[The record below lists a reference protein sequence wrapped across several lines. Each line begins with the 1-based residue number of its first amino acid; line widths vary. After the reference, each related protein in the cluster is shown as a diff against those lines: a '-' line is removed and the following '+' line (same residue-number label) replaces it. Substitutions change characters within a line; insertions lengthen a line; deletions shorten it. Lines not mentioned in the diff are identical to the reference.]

1 MAAAQQVQL
10 SDLLRKRIARHVKLT
25 ALGNSNR
32 SMRDIAVD
40 LINQSNLD
48 IAEIAEGCFL
58 CTQTVKNL
66 AEDITEH
73 PHTETLER
81 IFRFFN
87 FKVQLHEERINTT
100 YQNKPKDL

>member
-1 MAAAQQVQL
+1 MATAQL
-10 SDLLRKRIARHVKLT
+10 HDISDLLRKKISRHVKLY

-48 IAEIAEGCFL
+48 HQTIAEGCFL
-58 CTQTVKNL
+58 CTQTIRKL

-87 FKVQLHEERINTT
+87 FKVQLHEEALQSS